1 MRNAFVRILL
11 FAAFFSLT
19 FLYASSNDPFGIDDA
34 IDQQSRNIIY
44 RAFASSYG
52 EGATDANQFAPE
64 HKIWDRPKAEKTTSE
79 EDSHPTNNAKP
90 AKVVS
95 QDQIVTV
102 YLSDVVLKALRDKNR
117 VDEADDSAR
126 SEQDAFS
133 QIWQSWRPSYLDQ
146 AELIYSLATLWQ
158 IADAGDENAAR
169 PPPAIFFDFIFLEVG
184 ATAAEREQF
193 DYFIEEIANI
203 TRQAE
208 WEENLDPR
216 GRELGCE
223 NPYLKLACIKA
234 AGGIPLIF
242 ARGENLASIDPS
254 GQTEPAQT
262 RLNNVAIIAP
272 VRFVN
277 NPGDYPVVTT
287 SMTER
292 EEAAFRA
299 ANPGEKAPVYPSPAA
314 LLYLAWCMDEI
325 NRCAWLEPEFSKES
339 KFYEIE
345 RMRAMAM
352 AFANRR
358 FDPISLRWG
367 VAIPNHFADVERT
380 MTGYK
385 PGLIRSGAFGD
396 KLIYEPSGGTDLV
409 CRMERGAGVFGFAT
423 GLSMVI
429 RQALVNGRGS
439 VADSLVQPCPYHL
452 EVPYAAV
459 ASNAMTA
466 DVVHSVFD
474 GRVIIVGARFKNS
487 GDIIRST
494 VHAQLPGLHGHAM
507 ATDNL
512 INKHNR
518 YLKSPQKHWFLFG
531 SADQL
536 DFLET
541 FVMFIVLL
549 IVALGQWWLNKR
561 MISEEA
567 ELQEAPQKGDRPSH
581 WLTYTLIIV
590 AIFVFV
596 FMFAILQ
603 TRFLRMAPLNWI
615 SISATAIGV
624 FIFLLRDE
632 IGDDVSRFLRRMPYV
647 EKFGNPMLDY
657 LALFRTYMDLET
669 IGFEKPSATLDDA
682 RKEKDRVVNRLYP
695 ELGKDRQSARDNSG
709 RPPPL

>member
-1 MRNAFVRILL
+1 MLNAFVRIVL
-11 FAAFFSLT
+11 FSAFFSLT

-44 RAFASSYG
+44 RAFASTYG
-52 EGATDANQFAPE
+52 EGFTDADQFDPE
-64 HKIWDRPKAEKTTSE
+64 HEIWTRPTREKTFA
-79 EDSHPTNNAKP
+79 EDGSNPKNNTDNE
-90 AKVVS
+90 KVVS

-102 YLSDVVLKALRDKNR
+102 YLSDVVLKALRDKNK
-117 VDEADDSAR
+117 VEEIDESAG
-126 SEQDAFS
+126 QDAFS
-133 QIWQSWRPSYLDQ
+133 QIWQSWRPSYLDH

-158 IADAGDENAAR
+158 LADTGDESTAR

-184 ATAAEREQF
+184 ATAAERDQF
-193 DYFIEEIANI
+193 NYFIDEIATI

-208 WEENLDPR
+208 WEDNLDPR
-216 GRELGCE
+216 GRELGCD

-242 ARGENLASIDPS
+242 ARGENPVSIDPS

-262 RLNNVAIIAP
+262 RLQEVAIIAP
-272 VRFVN
+272 VRFVS
-277 NPGDYPVVTT
+277 NPGDYPVATT
-287 SMTER
+287 SMTDGER
-292 EEAAFRA
+292 AAFRA
-299 ANPGEKAPVYPSPAA
+299 ANPGEKAPKYPSPAA
-314 LLYLAWCMDEI
+314 LLYLAWCMDEKD
-325 NRCAWLEPEFSKES
+325 RCTWLEPEIPRES
-339 KFYEIE
+339 KFYEVE
-345 RMRAMAM
+345 RLRAMAL
-352 AFANRR
+352 AFANRK

-367 VAIPNHFADVERT
+367 VAVPKYFADVERT
-380 MTGYK
+380 MTGYT
-385 PGLIRSGAFGD
+385 PGLVRSGAFGD
-396 KLIYEPSGGTDLV
+396 KLIHEPSGGTDLV
-409 CRMERGAGVFGFAT
+409 CRMEKGRGISGLFT
-423 GLSMVI
+423 GLSMVV
-429 RQALVNGRGS
+429 RQALVNGRDS
-439 VADSLVQPCPYHL
+439 VVDALVQPCPYHL

-466 DVVHSVFD
+466 DVVNAIFD

-567 ELQEAPQKGDRPSH
+567 RLTEAPLKGDRPSH
-581 WLTYTLIIV
+581 WVTYFLVILAII
-590 AIFVFV
+590 VFV

-603 TRFLRMAPLNWI
+603 IKYLRMAPLNWI
-615 SISATAIGV
+615 SISATAVGV

-632 IGDDVSRFLRRMPYV
+632 IGDDVSRFLRRTPLV
-647 EKFGNPMLDY
+647 RNFGNPMLDY
-657 LALFRTYMDLET
+657 LALFRSYMDLET
-669 IGFEKPSATLDDA
+669 IGFEKQSATLDDA
-682 RKEKDRVVNRLYP
+682 RKEKDRIVSRLYP
-695 ELGKDRQSARDNSG
+695 ELEKDREFARDNSG